1 MQKNSLTESKIQ
13 ALLSQMTLR
22 EKIGQL
28 NQLGGSPVG
37 GVGVTPEEAKGLFE
51 AGNITKEQY
60 DTLCSGSMADANEDA
75 VRRGE
80 VGAFLMVEGRE
91 YTNRLQRIA
100 VEETRLGI
108 PLMFGLDVIHGHRT
122 VFPSPI
128 AEACTWNTD
137 TFTESAHIAAR
148 EAREDGICW
157 TFTPMLDIARDPRWG
172 RVVESP
178 GEDSYLA
185 ARYAT
190 AKVKGF
196 QGEDMST
203 PDRICACAKHFVGYG
218 QGEGGRDYN
227 TVDMSEAKLREVYL
241 PPFEAAIAAGVGTIM
256 PAFNNL
262 SGIPCTSN
270 KWLLD
275 TYLRGEQHFEGF
287 CISDA
292 HAVKQVRFAGVARD
306 EADAAVQSVS
316 AGCDMDMGC
325 EHYIHHLEQAVTD
338 GILSEDVIDEAV
350 RRVLRV
356 KYALGLF
363 EHPYTEAPAPSSI
376 LSPAHR
382 AAARDAARRS
392 IVLLKNENI
401 LPLAPKEKILV
412 VGYFADRGD
421 EMLGSWVI
429 SGRGED
435 AVTLLDALSARGVA
449 YDFLPCVREDLTID
463 FVSLHAALAETDA
476 TVVLAMVGE
485 KRENVGE
492 ACSKAHL
499 DLEGEQSEMLAYI
512 HASGKPLVT
521 LLCNGRPMTIAEEAE
536 LSDAVVETWQLG
548 VEAGNA
554 IADVLFGDYNPSGR
568 LTVTFPRCV
577 GQCPTYYNHPKIGRP
592 YAPQTK
598 WCSHYIDDETLPL
611 YPFGYG
617 LSYTTYAYD
626 NLVLRVE
633 DDTLVVSV
641 DVTNTGDVPGEET
654 VQIYTQCR
662 YARRTRPV
670 KELKGWAKVVT
681 DAGETKTV
689 TVRIARETLGY
700 YDAQCHFITEPNTY
714 YVWASHDST
723 DGLQGEIEV

>member
-1 MQKNSLTESKIQ
+1 MLKNKETEQRID
-13 ALLSQMTLR
+13 ALLVKMTLR

-37 GVGVTPEEAKGLFE
+37 GFDVTEEEAMGLYK

-60 DTLCSGSMADANEDA
+60 DAICGGGMADANEDA

-80 VGAFLMVEGRE
+80 VGAFLSVQGRE

-100 VEETRLGI
+100 VEESRLGI
-108 PLMFGLDVIHGHRT
+108 PLLFGLDVIHGHRT

-128 AEACTWNTD
+128 AEACSWNVD
-137 TFTESAHIAAR
+137 TFEESAHIAAR
-148 EAREDGICW
+148 EAREDGINW

-178 GEDSYLA
+178 GEDTYLA
-185 ARYAT
+185 ARYAA
-190 AKVKGF
+190 AKVRGF
-196 QGEDMST
+196 QGEDMSI
-203 PDRICACAKHFVGYG
+203 PDRICACAKHFVAYG

-241 PPFEAAIAAGVGTIM
+241 PPFEAAIKAGVGTIM
-256 PAFNNL
+256 PAFNDL

-275 TYLRGEQHFEGF
+275 NYLRGERQFDGF

-306 EADAAVQSVS
+306 EKDAAVQSVS

-325 EHYIHHLEQAVTD
+325 EHYIRHLEAAVID
-338 GILSEDVIDEAV
+338 GTLSEEVIDEAV
-350 RRVLRV
+350 RRVLRI
-356 KYALGLF
+356 KFALGLF
-363 EHPYTEAPAPSSI
+363 EHPYVETPKIPTI

-392 IVLLKNENI
+392 VVLLKNDGT
-401 LPLAPKEKILV
+401 LPLSQKTKILV

-429 SGRGED
+429 SGQGKD
-435 AVTLLDALSARGVA
+435 SVTLLDALTTRGA
-449 YDFLPCVREDLTID
+449 DYAFLPCVREDMTVD
-463 FVSLHAALAETDA
+463 FEMLDTMLAATEAS
-476 TVVLAMVGE
+476 VIVAMVGE
-485 KRENVGE
+485 KRDNVGE
-492 ACSKAHL
+492 ACSKVHL
-499 DLEGEQSEMLAYI
+499 DLEGEQSEMLAHI
-512 HASGKPLVT
+512 RASGKTLVT
-521 LLCNGRPMTIAEEAE
+521 LLFNGRPMTVGQETEI
-536 LSDAVVETWQLG
+536 SNAVVETWQLG

-568 LTVTFPRCV
+568 LTVTFPRRV
-577 GQCPTYYNHPKIGRP
+577 GQCPTYYNQPKIGRP
-592 YAPQTK
+592 YSALSK
-598 WCSHYIDDETLPL
+598 WSSKYIDDETMPL

-617 LSYTTYAYD
+617 LSYTTYAYE
-626 NLVLRVE
+626 NLLLHIE
-633 DDTLVVSV
+633 GDTLVVSV
-641 DVTNTGDVPGEET
+641 DVTNTGEVRGEET

-662 YARRTRPV
+662 YARRVRPV
-670 KELKGWAKVVT
+670 KELKGWEKVT
-681 DAGETKTV
+681 LEADETKTV

-700 YDAQCHFITEPNTY
+700 YDTECHFITEPNTY
-714 YVWASHDST
+714 YVWAAHDST
-723 DGLQGEIEV
+723 SGVQGEIAF

>member
-1 MQKNSLTESKIQ
+1 MLKNQETEQKINT
-13 ALLSQMTLR
+13 LLAKMTLR

-37 GVGVTPEEAKGLFE
+37 GFGVTAEEAKGLYE

-60 DTLCSGSMADANEDA
+60 DAIRAGGAADINEDA

-80 VGAFLMVEGRE
+80 VGAFLSVQGRA

-100 VEETRLGI
+100 VEESRLGI
-108 PLMFGLDVIHGHRT
+108 PLLFGLDVIHGHRT

-128 AEACTWNTD
+128 AEACSWNTD
-137 TFTESAHIAAR
+137 TFEESAHIAAR
-148 EAREDGICW
+148 EAREDGINW

-178 GEDSYLA
+178 GEDTYLA
-185 ARYAT
+185 ARYAI

-203 PDRICACAKHFVGYG
+203 PDRICACAKHFVAYG

-241 PPFEAAIAAGVGTIM
+241 PPFEAAIEAGVGTIM
-256 PAFNNL
+256 PAFNDL

-275 TYLRGEQHFEGF
+275 TYLRGERGFDGF

-292 HAVKQVRFAGVARD
+292 HAVKQVRFAGTARD
-306 EADAAVQSVS
+306 EKDAAVQSVS

-325 EHYIHHLEQAVTD
+325 EHYIRHLEAAVSD
-338 GILSEDVIDEAV
+338 GTLSEKVIDEAV
-350 RRVLRV
+350 RRILRV
-356 KYALGLF
+356 KFALGLF
-363 EHPYTEAPAPSSI
+363 EQPYVEEPKNSSI
-376 LSPAHR
+376 LSAPHR

-392 IVLLKNENI
+392 VVLLKNDGT
-401 LPLAPKEKILV
+401 LPLSQEAKVLV

-435 AVTLLDALSARGVA
+435 SVTLTDALRARGAEYTFV
-449 YDFLPCVREDLTID
+449 PCVREDMTVD
-463 FVSLHAALAETDA
+463 FDMLDTALAATDVS
-476 TVVLAMVGE
+476 VVLAMVGE
-485 KRENVGE
+485 KRDNVGE
-492 ACSKAHL
+492 ACSKGHL
-499 DLEGEQSEMLAYI
+499 DLEGEQSEMLSRI
-512 HASGKPLVT
+512 HADGKKLVT
-521 LLCNGRPMTIAEEAE
+521 LLFNGRPMTVAEEVGI
-536 LSDAVVETWQLG
+536 SNAVVETWQLG

-554 IADVLFGDYNPSGR
+554 LADVLYGDYNPSGR
-568 LTVTFPRCV
+568 LTVTFPRHV

-592 YAPQTK
+592 FSAQSK
-598 WCSHYIDDETLPL
+598 WSSKYIDDETMPL

-617 LSYTTYAYD
+617 LSYTTYTYE
-626 NLVLRVE
+626 NLSLRVE
-633 DDTLVVSV
+633 EDTLTVSV
-641 DVTNTGDVPGEET
+641 DVTNAGGVRGEET
-654 VQIYTQCR
+654 VQIYTECR
-662 YARRTRPV
+662 YGRRARPV
-670 KELKGWAKVVT
+670 KELKGWEKVT
-681 DAGETKTV
+681 LNAGETKTV

-700 YDAQCHFITEPNTY
+700 YDAQCNFITEPNTY
-714 YVWASHDST
+714 RVWAAHDSVS
-723 DGLQGEIEV
+723 GEMREIDF

>member
-1 MQKNSLTESKIQ
+1 MLKNPETEQKID
-13 ALLSQMTLR
+13 ALLAKMTLR

-37 GVGVTPEEAKGLFE
+37 GFGVTKEEAEGLYQ

-60 DTLCSGSMADANEDA
+60 DAICQGGTADANEDA

-80 VGAFLMVEGRE
+80 VGAFLSVQGRE

-100 VEETRLGI
+100 VEESRLGI
-108 PLMFGLDVIHGHRT
+108 PLLFGLDVIHGHRT

-137 TFTESAHIAAR
+137 TFEESAHIAAR
-148 EAREDGICW
+148 EAREDGINW

-172 RVVESP
+172 RIVESP
-178 GEDSYLA
+178 GEDTYFA
-185 ARYAT
+185 TRYAV
-190 AKVKGF
+190 AKIKGF

-203 PDRICACAKHFVGYG
+203 SDRICACAKHFVAYG

-241 PPFEAAIAAGVGTIM
+241 PPFEAAIEAGVGTIM
-256 PAFNNL
+256 PAFNDL

-275 TYLRGEQHFEGF
+275 TYLRGEHHFEGF

-292 HAVKQVRFAGVARD
+292 HAVKQVRFAGTARD

-325 EHYIHHLEQAVTD
+325 EHYIHHLEGAVAN
-338 GILSEDVIDEAV
+338 GILSEEVINEAV

-356 KYALGLF
+356 KFALGLF
-363 EHPYTEAPAPSSI
+363 EHPYVETPREPSVLSAP
-376 LSPAHR
+376 HR

-392 IVLLKNENI
+392 VVLLKNDGI
-401 LPLAPKEKILV
+401 LPLSQKTNILV

-429 SGRGED
+429 SGQGED
-435 AVTLLDALSARGVA
+435 SVTLLDALNSRGVD
-449 YDFLPCVREDLTID
+449 YTFVPCVGADMTVD
-463 FVSLHAALAETDA
+463 FNLLDNALAAAEESI
-476 TVVLAMVGE
+476 VLAMVGE
-485 KRENVGE
+485 KRDNVGE
-492 ACSKAHL
+492 ACSKGHL
-499 DLEGEQSEMLAYI
+499 DLEGEQSEMLAHI
-512 HASGKPLVT
+512 HASGKSLVT
-521 LLCNGRPMTIAEEAE
+521 LLFNGRPMTIGQEAE
-536 LSDAVVETWQLG
+536 ISNAVVETWQLG

-554 IADVLFGDYNPSGR
+554 TLDVLFGDYNPSGR
-568 LTVTFPRCV
+568 LTVTFPRHV

-592 YAPQTK
+592 YSALSK
-598 WCSHYIDDETLPL
+598 WTSKYIDDETAPL

-617 LSYTTYAYD
+617 LSYTTYTYE

-633 DDTLVVSV
+633 DDILAVSV
-641 DVTNTGDVPGEET
+641 DVTNTGSVPGEET

-662 YARRTRPV
+662 YGLRVRPV
-670 KELKGWAKVVT
+670 KELKGWDKVFLY
-681 DAGETKTV
+681 AGETKTV
-689 TVRIARETLGY
+689 TVRIARKTLGY
-700 YDAQCHFITEPNTY
+700 YDAQCNFITEPNTY
-714 YVWASHDST
+714 FVWAAHDSSS
-723 DGLQGEIEV
+723 GVQGEIAF